1 MVTITPPPP
10 PRAPIVRLL
19 WDDCPGSISR
29 NRCIDR
35 KADGATYVKV
45 ADTLSSMRKRKE
57 DDRAVKLARA
67 RDRIEAEN
75 KARVEKVKNPEHGDL
90 IIVSAR
96 SRGSTTRRVWCLSR
110 KSQCRRDMYK

>member
-1 MVTITPPPP
+1 MVTIMPPP
-10 PRAPIVRLL
+10 PIVRLPL
-19 WDDCPGSISR
+19 DDCPGSLSR

-75 KARVEKVKNPEHGDL
+75 KARVEKVQSPEHGEHDTCF
-90 IIVSAR
+90 
-96 SRGSTTRRVWCLSR
+96 GQ
-110 KSQCRRDMYK
+110 KQKQRDTESVVAFETVLA